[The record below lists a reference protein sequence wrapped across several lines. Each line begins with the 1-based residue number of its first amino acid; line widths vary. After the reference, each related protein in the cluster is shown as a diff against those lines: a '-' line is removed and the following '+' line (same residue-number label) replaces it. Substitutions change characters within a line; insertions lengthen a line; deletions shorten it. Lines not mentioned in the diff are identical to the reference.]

1 MTRYGS
7 FTVPQNDVK
16 LDQTYDP
23 QWVLDVSGSVKLG
36 KNWRL
41 VAGIDNV
48 TNRYPAQVTSNG
60 NLNVNGTQPYSIF
73 APNGFNGPLLLCQG
87 GL

>member
-1 MTRYGS
+1 MASPKDKFSLAADYGFGIWNAHGVVTRYGS

-36 KNWRL
+36 KNWPPTMASASGMRT
-41 VAGIDNV
+41 A
-48 TNRYPAQVTSNG
+48 S
-60 NLNVNGTQPYSIF
+60 
-73 APNGFNGPLLLCQG
+73 
-87 GL
+87 